1 MRRVPPWEKY
11 LARLCLDKWG
21 LEPSSTLQ
29 IMTGIESLVVPGA
42 VTAVTVTTVLTRG
55 GVVESEARSAAPG
68 ICMAME
74 A

>member
-55 GVVESEARSAAPG
+55 GLPAAPG
-68 ICMAME
+68 RSSSSCPGP
-74 A
+74 